1 LLITK
6 DDLIIIHLVMN
17 TTIQAEKFAKEWIA
31 SWNSHDMDNIMQHYS
46 EDVEITT
53 PMIRLATG
61 LDADSL
67 KGKSS
72 VREYWER
79 ALAKLTDLRFELID
93 VTKGVNSIALYYKTV
108 MNKTSVEVMFFNEE
122 GKVNK
127 IFAHY
132 S

>member
-1 LLITK
+1 
-6 DDLIIIHLVMN
+6 MN

-46 EDVEITT
+46 EDVEINT